1 MNLSTED
8 PKEWTCGVCGIP
20 LEVTKVGFTYMKGNF
35 EVELPACTRCGMVL
49 ISEELVN
56 GKMADTERILE
67 DK

>member
-8 PKEWTCGVCGIP
+8 PGEWTCCQCGQP
-20 LEVTKVGFTYMKGNF
+20 LEVAKVGFTYMKGNF
-35 EVELPACTRCGMVL
+35 EVELPACAGCGMVL

>member
-8 PKEWTCGVCGIP
+8 PKEWTCGRCGQP
-20 LEVTKVGFTYMKGNF
+20 LEVAKVGFTYMKGNF
-35 EVELPACTRCGMVL
+35 EVELPACADCGMVL
-49 ISEELVN
+49 ISEELVT

>member
-8 PKEWTCGVCGIP
+8 PKEWTCGLCGEP
-20 LEVTKVGFTYMKGNF
+20 LAVSKVGFSYMKGVF
-35 EVELPACTRCGMVL
+35 EVELPACAACGMVL
-49 ISEELVN
+49 IPEDLVY